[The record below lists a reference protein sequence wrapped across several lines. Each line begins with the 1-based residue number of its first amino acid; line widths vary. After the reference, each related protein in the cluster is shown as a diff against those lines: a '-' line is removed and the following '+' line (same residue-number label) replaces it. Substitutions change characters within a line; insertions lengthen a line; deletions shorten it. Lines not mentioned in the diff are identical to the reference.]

1 MKSLASGL
9 AASLFLVSAAAFA
22 DQNLDISS
30 PWWNSQYVQV
40 NPGADDGTQPA
51 PQPTPDTDKDKS

>member
-1 MKSLASGL
+1 MKSLASSL
-9 AASLFLVSAAAFA
+9 VALLFLVSAAAFA
-22 DQNLDISS
+22 DRDVGISS
-30 PWWNSQYVQV
+30 PWWNPEYVQV